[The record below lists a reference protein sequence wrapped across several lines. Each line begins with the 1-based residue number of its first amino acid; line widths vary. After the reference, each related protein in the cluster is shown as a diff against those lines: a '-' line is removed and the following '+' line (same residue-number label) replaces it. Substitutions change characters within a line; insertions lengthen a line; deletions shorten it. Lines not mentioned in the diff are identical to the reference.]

1 MGSGVESFEIEL
13 AVRAGVPCGR
23 RVIRGRVHGLDPA
36 GRARPFVLL
45 AHGYLTFMD
54 WGFHPPLVESLV
66 TAGIAVVSFN
76 FSGSGVG
83 PDLDDFTDPTGFAH
97 NTYEQEL
104 EDLDAVADQAFG
116 GRLGPLDPTQ
126 AGLWGHSRGSAM
138 AVLHAARR
146 QRRGAPGYRALC
158 TWASA
163 AHVGRYDPARLE
175 QWRRDGHLWVQLA
188 DDRRLRL
195 ERDLLDDFEA
205 RPARLD
211 VLAAAA
217 ELQVPTLLVQGARD
231 RAVSAAEVARLLAAY
246 PRGRARLEQV
256 DGAGH
261 NFGAKHPLREV
272 RPPLAEALRLTQSHF
287 AQHLTGRRS

>member
-1 MGSGVESFEIEL
+1 MGRGVESFEIEL
-13 AVRAGVPCGR
+13 AVRAGVPCER

-36 GRARPFVLL
+36 GRPRPFVLL

-66 TAGIAVVSFN
+66 TSGIVAVSFN

-83 PDLDDFTDPTGFAH
+83 PELDDFTDPTGFAH

-104 EDLDAVADQAFG
+104 EDLDAVADRAFG
-116 GRLGPLDPTQ
+116 GDLGPLDPAG

-146 QRRGAPGYRALC
+146 RRRGAPGYRALC

-163 AHVGRYDPARLE
+163 AHVGRYDPERLE

-188 DDRRLRL
+188 DGRRLRL
-195 ERDLLDDFEA
+195 ERDLLEDFGD

-217 ELQVPTLLVQGARD
+217 ELDVPTLLVQGERD
-231 RAVSAAEVARLLAAY
+231 RAVSAAEVERLLAAY
-246 PRGRARLEQV
+246 PPGRARSEV
-256 DGAGH
+256 IAGAGH
-261 NFGAKHPLREV
+261 NFAAKHPLREV
-272 RPPLAEALRLTQSHF
+272 RPPLAEALRLTRAHF
-287 AQHLTGRRS
+287 SEHLACRRA